1 MKHKDLI
8 IMEDKINIYIGL
20 DEPHLEAFDVCKYS
34 ILEKNK
40 KYNINIQPINYNT
53 VKEYDR
59 EKDQYESTQ
68 FAFARFFAPYL
79 SGFKGI
85 SIFLDGDFLLLES
98 IDKLLDLYN
107 PKYALQ
113 CCQHDYMPKESV
125 KMGGKK
131 QAAWPRKNW
140 SSLMIINN
148 EYPKNKTLTPTTIN
162 NQSGAFLHRFKWLDD
177 AEIGSLPL
185 QWNWLVNWYTEPD
198 DGYPLA
204 IHYTEGGPWLKEYED
219 CEYSDLWKKTFDI
232 IRKTNK

>member
-1 MKHKDLI
+1 MD
-8 IMEDKINIYIGL
+8 DKINIYIGL
-20 DEPHLEAFDVCKYS
+20 DEPHLETFDVCKYS

-113 CCQHDYMPKESV
+113 CCQHDYIPKESV

-148 EYPKNKTLTPTTIN
+148 EHPKNKTLTPTTIN

>member
-1 MKHKDLI
+1 
-8 IMEDKINIYIGL
+8 MEDKINIYIGL
-20 DEPHLEAFDVCKYS
+20 DEPHLETFDVCKYS

-113 CCQHDYMPKESV
+113 CCQHDYIPKESV

-148 EYPKNKTLTPTTIN
+148 EHPKNKTLTPTTIN

>member
-1 MKHKDLI
+1 
-8 IMEDKINIYIGL
+8 MEDKINIYIGL

-148 EYPKNKTLTPTTIN
+148 EHPKNKTLTPTTIN

>member
-1 MKHKDLI
+1 
-8 IMEDKINIYIGL
+8 MEDKINIYIGL

-40 KYNINIQPINYNT
+40 KYNINIHPINYNT
-53 VKEYDR
+53 VKEYNR
-59 EKDQYESTQ
+59 KKDQYESTQ

-79 SGFKGI
+79 SDFKGI

-113 CCQHDYMPKESV
+113 CCQHDYKPKESV
-125 KMGGKK
+125 KMSGKI

-148 EYPKNKTLTPTTIN
+148 EHPKNKTLTPTTIN

-204 IHYTEGGPWLKEYED
+204 LHYTEGGPWLKEFKN
-219 CEYSDLWKKTFDI
+219 CEYSGLWKKTFDI
-232 IRKTNK
+232 VKKANKYVL

>member
-1 MKHKDLI
+1 
-8 IMEDKINIYIGL
+8 MEDKINIYIGL

-148 EYPKNKTLTPTTIN
+148 EHPKNKTLTPTTIN
-162 NQSGAFLHRFKWLDD
+162 NQSGACLHRFKWLDD

-185 QWNWLVNWYTEPD
+185 QWNWLVNWYAEPD

>member
-1 MKHKDLI
+1 
-8 IMEDKINIYIGL
+8 MEDKINIYIGL
-20 DEPHLEAFDVCKYS
+20 DEPHLEAFNVCKYS

-79 SGFKGI
+79 SNFKGI

-98 IDKLLDLYN
+98 IDKLLDLYDS
-107 PKYALQ
+107 KYALQ
-113 CCQHDYMPKESV
+113 CCQHDYKPKESI
-125 KMGGKK
+125 KMDGKL
-131 QAAWPRKNW
+131 QAVWPRKNW

-148 EYPKNKTLTPTTIN
+148 EHPKNKTLTPTTIN

-198 DGYPLA
+198 DGCPLA
-204 IHYTEGGPWLKEYED
+204 LHYTEGGPWLKEFKD
-219 CEYSDLWKKTFDI
+219 CEYSKVWRKTFDI
-232 IRKTNK
+232 VKKSNKYVL

>member
-1 MKHKDLI
+1 
-8 IMEDKINIYIGL
+8 MEDKINIYIGL

-113 CCQHDYMPKESV
+113 CCQHDYIPKESV

-148 EYPKNKTLTPTTIN
+148 EHPKNKTLTPTTIN

>member
-1 MKHKDLI
+1 
-8 IMEDKINIYIGL
+8 MEDKINIYIGL

-40 KYNINIQPINYNT
+40 KYNINIHPINYNT
-53 VKEYDR
+53 VKEYNR
-59 EKDQYESTQ
+59 KKDQYESTQ

-79 SGFKGI
+79 SDFKGI

-107 PKYALQ
+107 PEYALQ
-113 CCQHDYMPKESV
+113 CCQHDYKPKESV
-125 KMGGKK
+125 KMGGKI

-148 EYPKNKTLTPTTIN
+148 EHPKNKTLTPTTIN

-204 IHYTEGGPWLKEYED
+204 LHYTEGGPWLKEFKN
-219 CEYSDLWKKTFDI
+219 CEYSGLWKKTFDI
-232 IRKTNK
+232 VKKANKYVL